1 MHRRGAQLYY
11 AVAPSKL
18 YAEPKRLE
26 ELGYVRS
33 RIEPGKTRPRTFY
46 TLTRKGVAAL
56 RRFALEPPS
65 APRIQNEAI
74 VKLISGDVVGDDR
87 KLRETLLTLRAKL
100 DDQSVK
106 LEEARVRAAELPHR
120 GRYLAL
126 THDLGRRLVQAQR
139 DWLDEVERELGR

>member
-26 ELGYVRS
+26 GLGYVRS
-33 RIEPGKTRPRTFY
+33 RVEPGKTRPRTVY
-46 TLTRKGVAAL
+46 TLTEKGVEAL
-56 RRFALEPPS
+56 RRFALEPPA

-74 VKLISGDVVGDDR
+74 VKLISGDVVGDDAG
-87 KLRETLLTLRAKL
+87 LRETLLTLRGAL
-100 DDQSVK
+100 DDQAAK
-106 LEEARVRAAELPHR
+106 LEEARLRAEELPHR

-126 THDLGRRLVQAQR
+126 THDLGQRLVRAQR
-139 DWLDEVERELGR
+139 DWLDEVERELA